1 MMNKRIRQLRD
12 LININRR
19 EVEELSDGKIKSR
32 ALESIESGRSSVS
45 IEMLQAI
52 HDFYNKHNIVIS
64 YEWIITGVGKPP
76 YMLDKSILN
85 TTNINIYK
93 EAKYFEDLNPRSI
106 SLTVQDNKLVPF
118 CKIGDLI
125 GGIQV
130 EEKAFSNEYVIT
142 KVNNNINTYKIK
154 SYEDRNVHVLMD
166 AKNEIQ
172 EIVTFK
178 EIEYFYKIVW
188 VRSYL

>member
-1 MMNKRIRQLRD
+1 MSN
-12 LININRR
+12 
-19 EVEELSDGKIKSR
+19 GKIKSR

-52 HDFYNKHNIVIS
+52 HDFYNKNNIVIS

-93 EAKYFEDLNPRSI
+93 EAKYFEELNPRSI
-106 SLTVQDNKLVPF
+106 SLIVQDEKLIPF

-130 EEKAFSNEYVIT
+130 EETAFSNDYVIT
-142 KVNNNINTYKIK
+142 KLNNNINTYKIK
-154 SYEDRNVHVLMD
+154 SYEDRNVHILMD

-172 EIVTFK
+172 EIVSFQ
-178 EIEYFYKIVW
+178 EIESFYKIVW
-188 VRSYL
+188 IRSYL